1 MKKLFCLVLALALML
16 SAAAMAEGALK
27 ERRPDLE
34 GAQEDVA
41 SMETSEPAA
50 NGAMVTDPKLVD
62 IAGMDDYEVGELYNR
77 VDREMYY
84 RSELAEGTV
93 PASGSGTMII
103 DQDGVRME
111 IYEPELI
118 NGILCYDAR
127 VENNSGLDL
136 SLDIVLAEVNGESVT
151 GYGFYS
157 IYAGE
162 SSFYYISFVPNDDAA
177 AAALLAPE
185 SLRFTIWAY
194 EDDSYS
200 TYFTTDVTL

>member
-1 MKKLFCLVLALALML
+1 
-16 SAAAMAEGALK
+16 
-27 ERRPDLE
+27 
-34 GAQEDVA
+34 
-41 SMETSEPAA
+41 
-50 NGAMVTDPKLVD
+50 MVTDPKLVD

-118 NGILCYDAR
+118 NGILYYDAR

-151 GYGFYS
+151 G
-157 IYAGE
+157 
-162 SSFYYISFVPNDDAA
+162 
-177 AAALLAPE
+177 
-185 SLRFTIWAY
+185 
-194 EDDSYS
+194 
-200 TYFTTDVTL
+200 